1 MLNLNNKSII
11 MKLTKVLMAVA
22 IIATTLFV
30 SCSPKDAD
38 IKATIEEK
46 IKTTPAMTG
55 ATVEVKDGV
64 ATISGE
70 VKDPDCKTMCEKEI
84 IGIKGVKSVV
94 NNCTVPAPPPPPAP
108 VVIAADDPLSKA
120 VTDAIKDYPGVKA
133 EVKDGVITLTG
144 DIKKDALKKLMPV
157 LQALKP
163 KKVDNKLTV
172 K

>member
-1 MLNLNNKSII
+1 

-22 IIATTLFV
+22 VIATTLFV

-46 IKTTPAMTG
+46 IKTTPTMTG
-55 ATVEVKDGV
+55 ATVEVKDGI

-70 VKDPDCKTMCEKEI
+70 VKDPDCKAMCEKEI

-94 NNCTVPAPPPPPAP
+94 NNCTVPPPPAP
-108 VVIAADDPLSKA
+108 IVIAADDPLSKA

-133 EVKDGVITLTG
+133 AVKDGVITLTG

-172 K
+172 N

>member
-1 MLNLNNKSII
+1 

-22 IIATTLFV
+22 IIATTSFV

-38 IKATIEEK
+38 IKAAIEEK

-55 ATVEVKDGV
+55 ATVEVTDGI

-70 VKDPDCKTMCEKEI
+70 VKDPECKAMCEKEI
-84 IGIKGVKSVV
+84 VGMKGVKSVV
-94 NNCTVPAPPPPPAP
+94 NNCTVTPPPPPAP
-108 VVIAADDPLSKA
+108 VVIAADDPLAKA
-120 VTDAIKDYPGVKA
+120 VTDAIKDFPGVMA

-144 DIKKDALKKLMPV
+144 KIKKDALKKLMPV
-157 LQALKP
+157 LQSLKP

-172 K
+172 N